1 MKHVRTISLFTA
13 GFAALALTACGAK
26 AEQPAE
32 AAKPATPSV
41 TQPASPTTADGHTSP
56 GMRLK
61 FGERALVPVDYNKE
75 SFGTVALTV
84 TAIEEGKA
92 ADLKGFDP
100 EQIAGV
106 TPYNMRYTVE
116 FVKGDDLSGVPLALR
131 GLLSDGKQGGT
142 ALVGKTADCG
152 KVTAP
157 RDGGFSKP
165 GQKFEACTMYGAKG
179 GEKISFAAFNFGDAY
194 RKTPIVWG
202 S

>member
-1 MKHVRTISLFTA
+1 MKHVRTVSLLTA
-13 GFAALALTACGAK
+13 GIATFALTACGAK

-32 AAKPATPSV
+32 AAKPSV

-84 TAIEEGKA
+84 TAIAEGKV
-92 ADLKGFDP
+92 ADLKGFEPD
-100 EQIAGV
+100 QIAGV
-106 TPYNMRYTVE
+106 TPYNLRYTVE
-116 FVKGDDLSGVPLALR
+116 FVKGDDLSGFGLALR

-179 GEKISFAAFNFGDAY
+179 GEKVSFAAFNTGDAY

-202 S
+202 D